1 MCRLHLCVCLC
12 LRSCVCAMSW
22 CGGAVGG
29 DVGNGM
35 EDGGGVLDTWGV
47 EITLVSVVL
56 AWKTGE
62 TLEN

>member
-1 MCRLHLCVCLC
+1 
-12 LRSCVCAMSW
+12 MSW

-29 DVGNGM
+29 DLGNGM